1 MADKIRENIT
11 PFHDPNVFNSL
22 PDEFREIVRSIGY
35 KHESCIPGIV
45 EKYDRESH
53 LATVRPLVKYTNY
66 ENDSTER
73 PAVTVGVL
81 RWQTGGFLIDV
92 PVYAGDVGWIVAADR
107 NTQNAKMMNAKIQEK
122 DTCKVTEGKIDYGD
136 GNQGPQTSAQPYEM
150 HRWSYGFFIP
160 DSWTAIKI
168 TDENYKDA
176 LLIQTVDKKGES
188 KGRIAMSPKGEVE
201 IQSDKR
207 FLINAATDIY
217 GEGLG
222 VWKKEDAETGE
233 KTGGN
238 LVVEGDASFKS
249 DISVEGNAGVKGTL
263 DVHEKG
269 TFRSD
274 LEVQNDADVGG
285 GLEVHGDSKF
295 HGEADFYDKIVVK
308 KTITVTVESEEEGGE
323 PSEKE
328 VEATIVIDPADLF
341 DEPDSEMSIREKTIV
356 TGAEGTE
363 SGGKVLKT
371 WKGRVLSTEGQPGED
386 IPLPEGGGG
395 GDITMTGTG
404 SSHHEGSAFK
414 FVSASDSNVQ
424 VTVDDSGNMTIGVYY
439 V

>member
-1 MADKIRENIT
+1 M
-11 PFHDPNVFNSL
+11 
-22 PDEFREIVRSIGY
+22 
-35 KHESCIPGIV
+35 
-45 EKYDRESH
+45 
-53 LATVRPLVKYTNY
+53 KYTNY
-66 ENDSTER
+66 DGESTPW
-73 PAVTVGVL
+73 PAFNVSVW
-81 RWQTGGFLIDV
+81 RWQSGGFLIDA
-92 PVYAGDVGWIVAADR
+92 PLFRGDVGWVIAADR
-107 NTQNAKMMNAKIQEK
+107 DTQNAKGMNSKIQEK
-122 DTCKVTEGKIDYGD
+122 DTCTVKEGKLDYGN
-136 GNQGPQTSAQPYEM
+136 GNQGPQIVQNFSM

-188 KGRIAMSPKGEVE
+188 KGRIAMSPKGEIE

-207 FLINAATDIY
+207 LLINAATDIY

-233 KTGGN
+233 KTGGR

-249 DISVEGNAGVKGTL
+249 DISVEGNAEVKGTL

-323 PSEKE
+323 PTEKE

-341 DEPDSEMSIREKTIV
+341 DEPDSEMTIREKTIV
-356 TGAEGTE
+356 TGAEDTE

-395 GDITMTGTG
+395 GSVTMTGTD

-424 VTVDDSGNMTIGVYY
+424 VTVDGSGNMTIGIYY